1 MTDDE
6 RWMLAALAEA
16 ARAPEHGD
24 VPIGCVIVSAD
35 GVELGRG
42 HNRREVDHDPSAH
55 AEIVAL
61 RGASQRLGQWRLDGA
76 TAYVSLEPCPM
87 CAGAFVNARI
97 MRLVYGAS
105 DPKAGAVHSL
115 FNIGADSR
123 LNHRFESS
131 GGVLSEQSVALLR
144 AFFGELRAQGQR

>member
-6 RWMLAALAEA
+6 RWMEVALAEA

-35 GVELGRG
+35 GEECGRG
-42 HNRREVDHDPSAH
+42 RNRREVDHDPSAH

-61 RGASQRLGQWRLDGA
+61 RAASQRIGQWRLDGA

-97 MRLVYGAS
+97 ARLVYGAT

-115 FNIGADSR
+115 FNIGADLR

-131 GGVLSEQSVALLR
+131 GGVLADQSVALLR